1 MSVTYKITYE
11 HRDGNVTRAE
21 ETLLQSEHEPTQDEV
36 NDAVRRDTARFN
48 PPEPGVTAVAGF
60 TVISVV
66 PVP

>member
-11 HRDGNVTRAE
+11 HKDGKVNRSE
-21 ETLLQSEHEPTQDEV
+21 ELLVQSEHEPTQDEV
-36 NDAVRRDTARFN
+36 QEAVRRDAARFTSTT
-48 PPEPGVTAVAGF
+48 PAATSAAEL